1 MLLVIQE
8 AQNMDGE
15 DTNLHLSHQV
25 LFIILDL
32 VHLLLV
38 PLGGVVICIIIIH
51 LIDQVIRV

>member
-15 DTNLHLSHQV
+15 DTNLHLSHRV